1 MKKTM
6 QQPKKKHSPRVYK
19 IKDRIN
25 FIIIAILLLE
35 IAFALFR
42 LEWTVLFITIIT
54 LILTF
59 SVQIVTKKTRSF
71 IYIPE
76 EFQIAT
82 VLFIFAT
89 LFLGETHGYYESFW
103 WWDLVLH
110 GGSAVVFGF
119 VGFIILLVLQRGG
132 RVEARAMWLAIFS
145 FCFAMAIGV
154 MWEIFEFIADQLFGF
169 NMQKSGLVDTM
180 WDLIVN
186 AIGALFASFVGFLYL
201 KGEDKFSFSVLMGRF
216 IKNNPQFFKNRD

>member
-1 MKKTM
+1 MKKTT
-6 QQPKKKHSPRVYK
+6 QQLKKYHSPKVYK
-19 IKDRIN
+19 IKDKIN
-25 FIIIAILLLE
+25 FIITAILLLE

-42 LEWTVLFITIIT
+42 TEWTILFITIIT
-54 LILTF
+54 LVLIS
-59 SVQIVTKKTRSF
+59 SVQFFTKKTQSY

-89 LFLGETHGYYESFW
+89 LFLGEIHGYYESFW

-110 GGSAVVFGF
+110 TGSAVVFGF

-132 RVEARAMWLAIFS
+132 RVEAKALWLAIFS
-145 FCFAMAIGV
+145 FAFAMAIGV
-154 MWEIFEFIADQLFGF
+154 VWEIFEFTADQLFNL
-169 NMQKSGLVDTM
+169 NMQKSGLTDTM

-186 AIGALFASFVGFLYL
+186 ALGALFASFVGFLYL
-201 KGEDKFSFSVLMGRF
+201 KGEDKFSFSVLIDRF
-216 IKNNPQFFKNRD
+216 IKNNPQFFKE